1 MLMVRYSDKRK
12 YRSVVV
18 VASVANT
25 YLPVLLWLKANW
37 GGTIGT
43 RPPRTKK
50 HKVAYLWM
58 TTSRKAATFL
68 TDISPFVIIKRHQI
82 QNALAAQA
90 LKKPRSRIARLT
102 DEEWRTALRLVAV
115 QRQLNKRGPH
125 EPNLSVHESVDGDE

>member
-1 MLMVRYSDKRK
+1 MPTVRYSDKRK

-25 YLPVLLWLKANW
+25 YLPVLLWLRANW

-43 RPPRTKK
+43 RPPRTPK

-58 TTSRKAATFL
+58 STSRKAAAFL
-68 TDISPFVIIKRHQI
+68 TDISPYVIIKRHQI

-90 LKKPRSRIARLT
+90 LKTPGGGRGKPLT
-102 DEEWRTALRLVAV
+102 DEEWNTAMRFVTA
-115 QRQLNKRGPH
+115 QREMNKRGPR
-125 EPNLSVHESVDGDE
+125 EPHLTIRRSADGD